1 MFEAEVKARAQV
13 EEKTE
18 AKAETYPSTV
28 GIIGGG
34 SIGVSFA
41 LVFARAAWGVRLYD
55 PDEARRDVIRREMFE
70 RIEDLRAAGLFSGIV
85 EEVLNRV
92 GVVDTVALA
101 AQDATLVMECAPERL
116 DIKQALFAEL
126 DALAAPDA
134 ILASVSSAI
143 PASAFARDI
152 PGNYRCL
159 VAHPGNPPHL
169 IPVVELVPAP
179 FTALEVVERAREI
192 FKKVGQTPV
201 VLGKEVEGFIFNRLQ
216 GALLREAY
224 CLVRDGVASVEDI
237 DRVVRDGLGLRW
249 SVIGPFE
256 TVDLNTRGGIAQHA
270 LKMGPAYAR
279 MGAERGQND
288 PWTPELVADVERQRR
303 AALPLEDWEERVMWR
318 DRALMKLL
326 HHRLLQRR

>member
-1 MFEAEVKARAQV
+1 MSEVELETRAQ
-13 EEKTE
+13 
-18 AKAETYPSTV
+18 AYPSTV

-41 LVFARAAWGVRLYD
+41 LVFARAAWTVWVYD
-55 PDEARRDVIRREMFE
+55 PDGARRNVIRREVFE
-70 RIEDLRAAGLFSGIV
+70 RIEGLRAAGLFSGVV

-92 GVVDTVALA
+92 KVVESVALA
-101 AQDATLVMECAPERL
+101 AQEATLIMECAPERL

-126 DALAAPDA
+126 DTLAAPEA

-152 PGNYRCL
+152 AGSDRCL

-169 IPVVELVPAP
+169 IPVVEIVPAP
-179 FTALEVVERAREI
+179 FTAPEVVARAREI
-192 FKKVGQTPV
+192 FEKVGQAPV
-201 VLGKEVEGFIFNRLQ
+201 VLGREVEGFIFNRLQ
-216 GALLREAY
+216 GAVLREAY

-326 HHRLLQRR
+326 YQRLQQGR

>member
-1 MFEAEVKARAQV
+1 MSEAESR
-13 EEKTE
+13 TE
-18 AKAETYPSTV
+18 AQTRAETEACPLTV
-28 GIIGGG
+28 GIVGGG

-41 LVFARAAWGVRLYD
+41 LVFARAACAVRLYD
-55 PDEARRDVIRREMFE
+55 PDEARRNAIHGEISGRM
-70 RIEDLRAAGLFSGIV
+70 EDLRAAGLFSGV
-85 EEVLNRV
+85 AEDVLNRV
-92 GVVDTVALA
+92 KVVDTLARA
-101 AQDATLVMECAPERL
+101 AQDATLIMECAPERL
-116 DIKQALFAEL
+116 DVKQALFAEL
-126 DALAAPDA
+126 DSLAAPDA

-143 PASAFARDI
+143 PASAFAQDI

-179 FTALEVVERAREI
+179 FTAPEVVERAKEI
-192 FKKVGQTPV
+192 FKKAGQEPV

-326 HHRLLQRR
+326 HHRLLQGR